1 MKSGFVALVGR
12 PNAGKSTLLNA
23 LMKQKVAIVS
33 DKPQTTRSE
42 IRGILNLEDAQIVF
56 TDTPGIH
63 KPEHLLGNRMN
74 KEAANVMQGVD
85 LIYLVSDGSV
95 PFSRGDEYVLRMVR
109 QAGVPAFLIF
119 NKVDRMK
126 KEDVLHYLELWQK
139 KYDFAEFFPI
149 SALKQ
154 EDYRDLLDTTLKY
167 LPEGEPFY
175 PRETLTDAGVRF
187 RIGEIIREKILL
199 CTEEEVPHAS
209 AVYVETLKQKKES
222 AEVGALILVE
232 KQGQKGIM
240 IGKHG
245 SMRKKIGMMAR
256 PEIEE
261 LLGKRV
267 YLELYVRVEEE
278 WRDRDKLIT
287 EYGYGNIDE

>member
-63 KPEHLLGNRMN
+63 KPEHLLGSRMN
-74 KEAANVMQGVD
+74 KEASNVMQGVD

-95 PFSRGDEYVLRMVR
+95 PFSRGDEFVLRMVK
-109 QAGVPAFLIF
+109 QSGIPAFLIF
-119 NKVDRMK
+119 NKIDRMK

-139 KYDFAEFFPI
+139 KHDFAEFFPV

-154 EDYRDLLDTTLKY
+154 ESYEDLIRTTLEY

-175 PRETLTDAGVRF
+175 PRETLTDAGIRF
-187 RIGEIIREKILL
+187 RIGEIIREKILM

-209 AVYVETLKQKKES
+209 AVYVETLKTKKES

-240 IGKHG
+240 IGKQG
-245 SMRKKIGMMAR
+245 AMLKKIGTMAR
-256 PEIEE
+256 PEIEA

-267 YLELYVRVEEE
+267 YLSLYVRVEEE

>member
-63 KPEHLLGNRMN
+63 KPEHLLGSRMN
-74 KEAANVMQGVD
+74 KEASNVMQGVD

-95 PFSRGDEYVLRMVR
+95 PFSRGDEFVLRMVK
-109 QAGVPAFLIF
+109 QSGIPAFLIF
-119 NKVDRMK
+119 NKIDRMK
-126 KEDVLHYLELWQK
+126 KEDVLRYLELWQK
-139 KYDFAEFFPI
+139 KHDFAEFFPV

-154 EDYRDLLDTTLKY
+154 ESYEDLIRTTLEY

-175 PRETLTDAGVRF
+175 PRETLTDAGIRF
-187 RIGEIIREKILL
+187 RIGEIIREKILM

-209 AVYVETLKQKKES
+209 AVYVETLKTKKES

-232 KQGQKGIM
+232 KQRQKGIM
-240 IGKHG
+240 IGKQG
-245 SMRKKIGMMAR
+245 AMLKKIGTMAR
-256 PEIEE
+256 PEIEA

-267 YLELYVRVEEE
+267 YLSLYVRVEEE